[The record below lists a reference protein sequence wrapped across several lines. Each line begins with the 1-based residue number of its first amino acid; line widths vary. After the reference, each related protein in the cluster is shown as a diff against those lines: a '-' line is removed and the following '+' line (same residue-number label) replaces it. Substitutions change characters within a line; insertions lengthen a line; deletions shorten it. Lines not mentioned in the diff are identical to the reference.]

1 MKLSSNVS
9 GLDLC
14 SCFHFHHYLLSE
26 LSATLQKKKTKMDDH
41 IRIIKHQRSSKLGEC
56 FPWEKT
62 NVIRVSWYCK
72 IFLLFFFFFYSW
84 NYELNIKRN
93 PFFFLKKNLSGIN
106 IIDQKSVIWYI
117 CICKYYSVYISYI
130 PLHVNC
136 GILFSEQI
144 IIPCWSFSR

>member
-14 SCFHFHHYLLSE
+14 SCFHFHHFLLSE

-93 PFFFLKKNLSGIN
+93 PFFFSKKQSLRNKHNWSKKCNLIH
-106 IIDQKSVIWYI
+106 
-117 CICKYYSVYISYI
+117 
-130 PLHVNC
+130 LHLQ
-136 GILFSEQI
+136 ILFRIYIVYTS
-144 IIPCWSFSR
+144 SR